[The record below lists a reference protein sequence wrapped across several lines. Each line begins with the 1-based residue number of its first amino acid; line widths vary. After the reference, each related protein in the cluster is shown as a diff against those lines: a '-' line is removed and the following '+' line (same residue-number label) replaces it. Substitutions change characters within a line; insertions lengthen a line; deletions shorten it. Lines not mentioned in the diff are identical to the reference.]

1 MQGKMSYGMAVFC
14 QQCGHTRNYFS
25 ALLSVSGKEA
35 SKRSMFF
42 WPFDVFLFCFTV
54 NLAF

>member
-14 QQCGHTRNYFS
+14 QQNGHTRNYFS

-35 SKRSMFF
+35 SRLTMFF
-42 WPFDVFLFCFTV
+42 AV
-54 NLAF
+54 